1 MVVISIL
8 RNSGE
13 MTIGKTHP
21 TLPLMIFSHQI
32 LFKVAVRINEFG
44 SFHKVNQRESELQ
57 ARMTKRHVDSR
68 ELSNMVN
75 FYDSDYYYDFGG
87 LLG

>member
-8 RNSGE
+8 REDAPHFTVNDVFLQNS
-13 MTIGKTHP
+13 I
-21 TLPLMIFSHQI
+21 
-32 LFKVAVRINEFG
+32 KVAVRINEFG

-57 ARMTKRHVDSR
+57 ARMPKRHVDSS
-68 ELSNMVN
+68 ELSNMAN